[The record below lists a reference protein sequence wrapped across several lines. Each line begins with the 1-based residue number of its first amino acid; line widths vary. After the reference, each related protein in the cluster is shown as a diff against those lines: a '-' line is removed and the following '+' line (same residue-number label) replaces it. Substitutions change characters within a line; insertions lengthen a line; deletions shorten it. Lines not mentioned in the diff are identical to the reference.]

1 MVYNPLAQTC
11 LFDSGWRAD
20 RGADGRRRLQSEEDS
35 VAVCAAS
42 TAEAVAKSE
51 AATKQELQTQVEEL
65 KGRMESA
72 DAAHAAQTQELKE
85 ALAVASADAA
95 MKQEQLQTEL
105 HGLRT
110 ETQELKAET
119 RELKAETR
127 ELKALLRQLLD
138 SKQAA

>member
-1 MVYNPLAQTC
+1 MPCLRRTGVVYNPLAQTC

-20 RGADGRRRLQSEEDS
+20 RCADDRRRLQSEEDS

-51 AATKQELQTQVEEL
+51 AATKQELQTQVEQL

-85 ALAVASADAA
+85 SMDEMRAA
-95 MKQEQLQTEL
+95 
-105 HGLRT
+105 HA
-110 ETQELKAET
+110 AET
-119 RELKAETR
+119 RELKAM
-127 ELKALLRQLLD
+127 LRQLLV
-138 SKQAA
+138 KR